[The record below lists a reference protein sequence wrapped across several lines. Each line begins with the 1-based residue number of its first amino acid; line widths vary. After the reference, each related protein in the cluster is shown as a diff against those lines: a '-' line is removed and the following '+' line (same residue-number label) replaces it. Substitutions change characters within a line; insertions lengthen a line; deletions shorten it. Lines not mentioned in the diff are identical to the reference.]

1 MLADLIDIKYLRLS
15 LEDGDVETGSEQ
27 ESCSISSQR
36 KCIDNYIKKH
46 SELGKDFE
54 EISDDGYSGT
64 SMDRPGMRRLLRLV
78 EEGRVRTIIVRDL
91 SRFARDYLEA
101 GHFLE
106 YVFPAYGIRF
116 ISINEEFDS
125 AELGE
130 DTGGWELAV
139 KNLINHMYSKDIS
152 KKIKSAV
159 DIKKYNGEFV
169 YGFAP
174 YGYKKGNVKNTI
186 VVDDEAAIIVKRIF
200 TWAAEGITVTQIA
213 QKLNDAR
220 VMTPS
225 LYLRPVRGEKYK
237 VREHWSFESVRNIL
251 SNRIYTGDTEP
262 FKSHVVRVGSNRV
275 KQIPEEL
282 REIVPN
288 THEGIVSRELY
299 YQARKVIKTVKKSR
313 AQSSNNPFSTL
324 LVCGCCG
331 NKLQKGKAQNKDW
344 LCATARYTTKYGCD
358 NIRINEKLL
367 HDIVLRAINTQCK
380 LLDEKV
386 RQISAINKTCRNERD
401 ILLSECSQYKSR
413 LSKIQADKIGYY
425 EDYVSGK
432 ITKEFFVEKKRE
444 LSLEEE
450 NLKLQLNLAN
460 DKLSKI
466 TVDVK
471 KQQQAVA
478 DNKHLTKYK
487 DIEKLTPELAK
498 ELISK
503 ITIFDNSVI
512 NIEWN
517 FNNQLEPETYALEI
531 KVS

>member
-1 MLADLIDIKYLRLS
+1 MLADLMDIKYMRLS
-15 LEDGDVETGSEQ
+15 LEDGDVESGSEQ

-36 KCIDNYIKKH
+36 KCIDNYIKNR
-46 SELGKDFE
+46 SDLGNDFE
-54 EISDDGYSGT
+54 EIADDGYSGT

-116 ISINEEFDS
+116 ISINEEFDT

-130 DTGGWELAV
+130 DTGGWELAI

-174 YGYKKGNVKNTI
+174 YGYKKGDVKNTI
-186 VVDDEAAIIVKRIF
+186 VIDDEAAIIVRRIF

-213 QKLNDAR
+213 QKLNAAH

-225 LYLRPVRGEKYK
+225 LYLRPVRGDKYK

-251 SNRIYTGDTEP
+251 GNRIYTGDTEP
-262 FKSHVVRVGSNRV
+262 FKSHVVRVGSDRV

-299 YQARKVIKTVKKSR
+299 YQARKVIKSVKKSR
-313 AQSSNNPFSTL
+313 AKDSKNPFATL

-344 LCATARYTTKYGCD
+344 LCATARYTTKYGCE
-358 NIRINEKLL
+358 NIRMNEKLL

-386 RQISAINKTCRNERD
+386 RQIAAINKTCRNERE
-401 ILLSECSQYKSR
+401 ILLSESTQYQNK
-413 LSKIQADKIGYY
+413 LSKIQADKMRYY
-425 EDYVSGK
+425 EEYVNGK
-432 ITKEFFVEKKRE
+432 ISKDFFAKKKRE
-444 LSLEEE
+444 LNIEEE
-450 NLKLQLNLAN
+450 NLKLQLKLVN

-466 TVDVK
+466 TADVK
-471 KQQQAVA
+471 KQQQAVTE
-478 DNKHLTKYK
+478 NKHLTKYK

-498 ELISK
+498 ELIKK
-503 ITIFDNSVI
+503 ITIFDNNVI

-517 FNNQLEPETYALEI
+517 FHNQIEPDTVALEV